1 MNEKI
6 EKLEKIIGYTFK
18 DKLLVK
24 RALTHTSFA
33 NEQKINKNGDYE
45 RLEFLGDAVLEL
57 VASEFIYLNNSDM
70 GEGSMTKLRAML
82 VCEPSLALSAKEI
95 QLSEFVFLGKGE
107 SATGGRRRDS
117 IVSDVMEALI
127 GALYLD
133 GGMEVAKEFI
143 QRYIL
148 SDVESKQ
155 FIYDAKS
162 SLQEYVQKNKVGQIR
177 YILLSEKGPEHNKE
191 FECAVEIAGRQ
202 IGTGIGKN
210 KKEAEQRAATEALT
224 FLKKQ

>member
-6 EKLEKIIGYTFK
+6 ERLEQIIGYTFK

-33 NEQKINKNGDYE
+33 NEQRINKNGDYE

-57 VASEFIYLNNSDM
+57 LSSEFIYLNYADM
-70 GEGSMTKLRAML
+70 GEGKMTKLRAML

-95 QLSEFVFLGKGE
+95 NLSEFILLGKGE

-133 GGMEVAKEFI
+133 GGMDVAKAFVHKYILADVTAKEFI
-143 QRYIL
+143 
-148 SDVESKQ
+148 
-155 FIYDAKS
+155 FDAKS
-162 SLQEYVQKNKVGQIR
+162 SLQELVQKNKAGQIS
-177 YILLSEKGPEHNKE
+177 YVLLSEIGPEHNKE
-191 FECAVEIAGRQ
+191 FECAVEIGGKRM
-202 IGTGIGKN
+202 GTGIGKN
-210 KKEAEQRAATEALT
+210 KKEAEQKAAAMALS
-224 FLKKQ
+224 FYKKQ